1 MKRVDLIRTIAS
13 FGCILVRHG
22 AKHDWYRNPTT
33 GVFQAVPR
41 HREINERLAQR
52 IVHMLAN
59 PVTGGEAEED
69 DSPNT

>member
-1 MKRVDLIRTIAS
+1 MKRVELIRTIAS

-52 IVHMLAN
+52 IIQMLAT
-59 PVTGGEAEED
+59 PAAGGETDA
-69 DSPNT
+69 DSPDA